1 MFFTR
6 TYRYNSAKSA
16 DDIKHSLLGKHV
28 RIHNLDFE
36 IFEKDRMLRIIPH
49 AEQETNVKTLPI
61 THIELQGEGEK
72 TKVIISSK
80 MRKIDSGGP
89 MLILIFC
96 AFMLIGSVLFFLFGQ
111 NEYASYTYT
120 LLGASLLIFSVFWL
134 RMERGYFDYIR
145 KIRNYVKTESAVS

>member
-6 TYRYNSAKSA
+6 TYRYDSAKSA

-36 IFEKDRMLRIIPH
+36 IFEKDRSLRIIPH

-96 AFMLIGSVLFFLFGQ
+96 SFMLIGSVMFFLFGQ
-111 NEYASYTYT
+111 TEYATYTYT
-120 LLGASLLIFSVFWL
+120 LLALSLLLFSIFWL

-145 KIRNYVKTESAVS
+145 KIRDYVKTESAVS

>member
-6 TYRYNSAKSA
+6 TYKYSSAKSA

-36 IFEKDRMLRIIPH
+36 IFEKDSLLRIIPH
-49 AEQETNVKTLPI
+49 AEQETDVKTLPI
-61 THIELQGEGEK
+61 THIELTGGGDK
-72 TKVIISSK
+72 TEVVISSR

-96 AFMLIGSVLFFLFGQ
+96 GFMLTGSVLFFLFGEH
-111 NEYASYTYT
+111 EYASYTYT
-120 LLGASLLIFSVFWL
+120 LLGASLFIFTVFWL

-145 KIRNYVKTESAVS
+145 KIRDYVKAESAV

>member
-6 TYRYNSAKSA
+6 TYKYSSAKSA

-36 IFEKDRMLRIIPH
+36 IFEKDSMLRIIPH

-61 THIELQGEGEK
+61 THIELSGGGEK
-72 TKVIISSK
+72 TEVVISSK

-89 MLILIFC
+89 MLILVFC
-96 AFMLIGSVLFFLFGQ
+96 LFLLIGSVMFFLFGQ
-111 NEYASYTYT
+111 NEYASYTYS
-120 LLGASLLIFSVFWL
+120 LLGASLLFFSVFWL

-145 KIRNYVKTESAVS
+145 KIRDYVKEESAV

>member
-6 TYRYNSAKSA
+6 TYKYSSAKSA

-36 IFEKDRMLRIIPH
+36 IFERDSVLRIIPH

-61 THIELQGEGEK
+61 TNIELSGEGDK
-72 TKVIISSK
+72 THVVISSK

-89 MLILIFC
+89 MLILVFC
-96 AFMLIGSVLFFLFGQ
+96 LFMLTGAALFFMVGDS
-111 NEYASYTYT
+111 EYISYTYT
-120 LLGASLLIFSVFWL
+120 MLGASILIFAIFWL

-145 KIRNYVKTESAVS
+145 KIRDYVKTESAVR